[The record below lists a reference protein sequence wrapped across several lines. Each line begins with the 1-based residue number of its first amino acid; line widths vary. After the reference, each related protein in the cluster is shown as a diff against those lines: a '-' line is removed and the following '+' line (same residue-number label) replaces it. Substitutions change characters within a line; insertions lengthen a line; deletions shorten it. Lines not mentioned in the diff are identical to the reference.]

1 MAHGVDTGADRGAE
15 SPGDNG
21 RDMRFQLWGWLLFVV
36 SAGFFV
42 VSGARSGDPAA
53 LWGSLLFLAGCIV
66 FLIPLLGTRAR
77 SARNPVARPPRDGA
91 ADG

>member
-1 MAHGVDTGADRGAE
+1 MAHDADRGAG
-15 SPGDNG
+15 SPGDDG
-21 RDMRFQLWGWLLFVV
+21 RDIRFQIRGWLLFVV

-66 FLIPLLGTRAR
+66 FLIPLLGPLPGARAR
-77 SARNPVARPPRDGA
+77 RARDPAARPPRPGT